1 MSFTFCVNL
10 DHSSLRCNFC
20 TVNQCCP
27 RLSAFVVVFI
37 TICYFA
43 DICYVMMS
51 KVNASIWSAMCSVY
65 RVCILSLIVVIS
77 CTNLH
82 HWNNCLYWQ
91 HSVYYDVFYCLCRFW
106 KLPNVFFFCMRYS
119 LSCPFQCLNFLRK
132 FTQLEYLLLFR
143 NLLISNAYVA
153 DSVLSTCHMFFYCP
167 RVLQDIHFS
176 CLLSFHCLH
185 FLHRFTLSEYF
196 AVFINLFIA
205 ICCMQH
211 IHYAL
216 LFFYRQHHF
225 W

>member
-1 MSFTFCVNL
+1 MRVYGLLCVVCTEFVFLVWLWSFRVRIYTIGTIACTDNILCITTF
-10 DHSSLRCNFC
+10 
-20 TVNQCCP
+20 
-27 RLSAFVVVFI
+27 
-37 TICYFA
+37 
-43 DICYVMMS
+43 
-51 KVNASIWSAMCSVY
+51 
-65 RVCILSLIVVIS
+65 
-77 CTNLH
+77 
-82 HWNNCLYWQ
+82 
-91 HSVYYDVFYCLCRFW
+91 FYCLCRFW